1 MLFSY
6 QLWALWLFF
15 KKVVEG
21 GKKTKLFS
29 AATSRILKQTG
40 GVTIISI
47 FFIGPKKSNHMKQ
60 NFVWFE
66 EESFL
71 ATAPTK
77 TNKASKKF
85 KFIALKELL
94 IRG

>member
-1 MLFSY
+1 
-6 QLWALWLFF
+6 
-15 KKVVEG
+15 
-21 GKKTKLFS
+21 
-29 AATSRILKQTG
+29 
-40 GVTIISI
+40 
-47 FFIGPKKSNHMKQ
+47 MKQ

-71 ATAPTK
+71 ATTPTK
-77 TNKASKKF
+77 TNKALKKF